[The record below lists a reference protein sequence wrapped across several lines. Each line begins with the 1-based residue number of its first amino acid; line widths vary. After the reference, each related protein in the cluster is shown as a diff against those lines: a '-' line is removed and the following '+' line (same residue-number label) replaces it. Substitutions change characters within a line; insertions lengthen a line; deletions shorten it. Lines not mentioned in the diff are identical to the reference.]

1 MKRENTHFIYV
12 PNVAYMKWVFFM
24 CFSCILWP
32 YFYDQRDCKF
42 LIALL
47 VIMTKVTKA
56 S

>member
-12 PNVAYMKWVFFM
+12 SNVAFMKWVFFM
-24 CFSCILWP
+24 YFSCILQP